1 MLQQWGFLVSILMHF
16 KISKNP
22 LWFTFFLIFIFCID
36 TSKWLN
42 PEKCR
47 ILLCLLHV
55 LDDLYLSPVER
66 AILENTWRINW
77 FMADS
82 FQVWVTLNLHTTSYK
97 RYYFCTN
104 QNVFGCSYVEVNWR
118 RVIHS
123 VCKSHLNTSYKTHI
137 LAVFLCILRRLLG
150 QRLEKKSRR
159 SASEEQRASLH

>member
-1 MLQQWGFLVSILMHF
+1 MGLFSFHPYAFQNFQKPPLIYLFFNIYFLHRYIKVTASWEMQDSTVS
-16 KISKNP
+16 SP
-22 LWFTFFLIFIFCID
+22 CPGW
-36 TSKWLN
+36 S
-42 PEKCR
+42 
-47 ILLCLLHV
+47 LLKPSRESHSGK
-55 LDDLYLSPVER
+55 YM
-66 AILENTWRINW
+66 NKRINW

-104 QNVFGCSYVEVNWR
+104 QNVFVCSYVEVNWR